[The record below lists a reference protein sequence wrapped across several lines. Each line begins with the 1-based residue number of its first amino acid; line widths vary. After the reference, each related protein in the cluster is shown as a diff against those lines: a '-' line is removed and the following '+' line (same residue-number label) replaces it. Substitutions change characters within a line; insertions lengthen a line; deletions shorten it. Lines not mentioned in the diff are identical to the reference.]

1 MRTIDIVFVFLNIA
15 WPTWVSCSEDEYRLI
30 QDLRTNYD
38 PIERPVRNHSEA
50 IRVNLRILLQQL
62 VDVLFDSNP
71 YPVYLGTMQSISEIN
86 RRLAK

>member
-1 MRTIDIVFVFLNIA
+1 MRTIDTVFVFLYIFYPN
-15 WPTWVSCSEDEYRLI
+15 WVSGSEDEYRLI

-62 VDVLFDSNP
+62 VDVRSVSGMDE
-71 YPVYLGTMQSISEIN
+71 TMRN
-86 RRLAK
+86 A